1 MSEELLSFLKKIEED
16 TGLKLKV
23 YFSNLASCQSQN
35 DKPLEIKPNEEIVF
49 DSQNNLTVFPFTFQG
64 KKYYGA
70 LDGVGE
76 ENKVYCS
83 LILKLIAKEEQKG
96 FSLNK
101 KDFLRAV
108 LFGEVNFTQVDR
120 YMKKF
125 SLKDSSAF
133 VMVLS
138 AKESEI
144 ALVKSS
150 LSNYCSSSSDFVQ
163 EIDKTSL
170 AFVKFAEDGADEFQS
185 PSEYAE
191 FLRQSLYEE
200 TGGDIRICIGST
212 VKRLVDVGISFNQA
226 LTVARMSKTFDVRGE
241 VHAFKEYVLLTMLED
256 LPKHKINEYLEI
268 LKDSGAR
275 EIFEDEEMLLTAEE
289 FMENGL
295 NVSETA
301 RKMYLH
307 RNTLI
312 YRLDKIENAT
322 GLNIRKF
329 ADAVT
334 FRLIIILSKLS
345 R

>member
-1 MSEELLSFLKKIEED
+1 MNEEILSFYKKIEQG

-23 YFSNLASCQSQN
+23 YFDDGTPCFSEDEESL
-35 DKPLEIKPNEEIVF
+35 DIKAQEVYTDQAKDI
-49 DSQNNLTVFPFTFQG
+49 TVFSFKLNGVLYF
-64 KKYYGA
+64 GA
-70 LDGVGE
+70 LSGVGE
-76 ENKVYCS
+76 ENKIYAS
-83 LILKLIAKEEQKG
+83 LIVQLAEKEEKQG
-96 FSLNK
+96 FGLSRS
-101 KDFLRAV
+101 DFLRAV
-108 LFGEVNFTQVDR
+108 LFGEVNFTQIDR

-125 SLKDSSAF
+125 GLKDSSAF

-138 AKESEI
+138 GEKEQI
-144 ALVKSS
+144 ASIKNS
-150 LSNYCSSSSDFVQ
+150 LNNYCSSSGDFVQ
-163 EIDKTSL
+163 EIDDKNL
-170 AFVKFAEDGADEFQS
+170 AFVKFAEDGADEYQS

-200 TGGDIRICIGST
+200 TGGEIHVSIGST
-212 VKRLVDVGISFNQA
+212 VKKLVDVGVSFTQA
-226 LTVARMSKTFDVRGE
+226 LATSRMSDTFSSRGE
-241 VHAFKEYVLLTMLED
+241 VHAFKEYVLIKIIED
-256 LPKHKINEYLEI
+256 LPKHKIKEYLEI
-268 LKDSGAR
+268 LKDSGAK
-275 EIFEDEEMLLTAEE
+275 EIFSDEEMLLTAEE

-301 RKMYLH
+301 RKMFLH